1 MSATTRCGFVAVI
14 GAPNAGK
21 STLVNALTGV
31 KVSIVSPKVQT
42 TRSRIIGI
50 AMAGQSQIVLVD
62 TPGIF
67 KPGKLFERAMVGAA
81 TGAIYDADL
90 VALVVDSAR
99 RGAIEENRGILQD
112 IAASGKPAILLLN
125 KIDRISRETLL
136 TLAQEFS
143 AAQTFARIFMI
154 SALSGNGV
162 GDVLDFMAQAMP
174 ESPFLYPED
183 QAGDMP
189 ARLLAAEITREK
201 LFLQLHEEIPY
212 ALAVETEAWEERDD
226 GSVRIAQVVYV
237 GKERYKAIVLGK
249 GGTKI
254 KSVGETARYAL
265 NEILERPVHLFL
277 HVKVRENWDR
287 DPDLYQLWGLDPSS

>member
-154 SALSGNGV
+154 SALRGNGV

>member
-254 KSVGETARYAL
+254 KSVGESARYAL